1 MGMTEVMGLLGGLA
15 LFLYGMQMMSS
26 GMEAAAGDKMK
37 GILAGTV
44 FTALIQS
51 SSASVGILQALA
63 NSNVVTLSSAAFVL
77 FGQNIGTCITAFLAA
92 LGTSRNAKRTTI
104 IHIMFNI
111 IGTIIFTSLCMV
123 TPLIAFMEGTAPGN
137 PAAQIANL
145 HTTFNVVTSILLIP
159 FGTLLAVIAEKLLP
173 ERAEEESGLRLC
185 YIHSTENMKSGV

>member
-185 YIHSTENMKSGV
+185 YIHSTENMK

>member
-1 MGMTEVMGLLGGLA
+1 
-15 LFLYGMQMMSS
+15 
-26 GMEAAAGDKMK
+26 MK

>member
-1 MGMTEVMGLLGGLA
+1 MHLL
-15 LFLYGMQMMSS
+15 
-26 GMEAAAGDKMK
+26 
-37 GILAGTV
+37 
-44 FTALIQS
+44 
-51 SSASVGILQALA
+51 
-63 NSNVVTLSSAAFVL
+63 
-77 FGQNIGTCITAFLAA
+77 
-92 LGTSRNAKRTTI
+92 
-104 IHIMFNI
+104 FNI

>member
-26 GMEAAAGDKMK
+26 GMEAATGDKMK

-63 NSNVVTLSSAAFVL
+63 NSNVVTLSSAGFVL
-77 FGQNIGTCITAFLAA
+77 FVQNIGTCITAFLAA